1 MLYSSRARARDAVL
15 RGLVQVDGD
24 PARKPSQMV
33 LSDAKLTITDE
44 GCQYVS
50 RAALK
55 LVHALDHFQIEV
67 KGRTC
72 LDIGASTGGFTEV
85 LLERG
90 AKHVFAIDVG
100 HSQMML
106 RDDRITLHEGLNA
119 RDLEAQHISPEV
131 SLIVCD
137 VSFIP
142 LHIAL
147 PPALN
152 LMRQGAEL
160 IALIKPQFEV
170 GREGIGR
177 GGIVKDKSAY
187 QRVNQE
193 ISDFI
198 SKQGWLL
205 KNIIPSP
212 IDGGDGNAEFLIAA
226 TKNSRLA
233 GAGGIEPPNAGIKIR
248 CLTAWRRPIRGRA
261 IAASN
266 ADGNRLL
273 RGVLSGDKLVK
284 SAACEYFRTSI
295 SVCREPK

>member
-1 MLYSSRARARDAVL
+1 MIRQRLDEALVARMLYPSRARARDAVL
-15 RGLVQVDGD
+15 RSLVQVDGE

-44 GCQYVS
+44 GSQYVS

-55 LVHALDHFQIEV
+55 LVHALDHFDIKVE
-67 KGRTC
+67 GREC

-119 RDLEAQHISPEV
+119 RDLDAEYISEAV
-131 SLIVCD
+131 SLITCD

-152 LMRQGAEL
+152 LMKSGAYL

-170 GREGIGR
+170 GKDGVGK
-177 GGIVKDKSAY
+177 GGLVKDKMAY
-187 QRVNQE
+187 ERVNQQV
-193 ISDFI
+193 SDFLQ
-198 SKQGWLL
+198 SHGWSVHGL
-205 KNIIPSP
+205 ITSP
-212 IDGGDGNAEFLIAA
+212 MEGGDGNQEFLIAA
-226 TKNSRLA
+226 EKQ
-233 GAGGIEPPNAGIKIR
+233 
-248 CLTAWRRPIRGRA
+248 
-261 IAASN
+261 
-266 ADGNRLL
+266 
-273 RGVLSGDKLVK
+273 LS
-284 SAACEYFRTSI
+284 
-295 SVCREPK
+295 

>member
-1 MLYSSRARARDAVL
+1 MIRQRLDEALVARMLYPSRARSRDAVL
-15 RGLVQVDGD
+15 RGLVQVDGE

-33 LSDAKLTITDE
+33 LPDAKLTISDE
-44 GCQYVS
+44 GSQYVS

-55 LVHALDHFQIEV
+55 LVHALDHFQIKVE
-67 KGRTC
+67 GRTC

-119 RDLEAQHISPEV
+119 RDLEAEYISEEV
-131 SLIVCD
+131 SLITCD

-152 LMRQGAEL
+152 LMKGSAHL

-177 GGIVKDKSAY
+177 GGIVKDKLAFE
-187 QRVNQE
+187 RVNEE
-193 ISDFI
+193 ITQFLI
-198 SKQGWLL
+198 GLGWSV
-205 KNIIPSP
+205 KGVVPSP
-212 IDGGDGNAEFLIAA
+212 MEGGDGNQEFLIAA
-226 TKNSRLA
+226 
-233 GAGGIEPPNAGIKIR
+233 E
-248 CLTAWRRPIRGRA
+248 
-261 IAASN
+261 
-266 ADGNRLL
+266 
-273 RGVLSGDKLVK
+273 KL
-284 SAACEYFRTSI
+284 
-295 SVCREPK
+295 

>member
-1 MLYSSRARARDAVL
+1 MIRQRLDEALVARMLYPSRARSRDAIL
-15 RGLVQVDGD
+15 RGLVQVDGE

-33 LSDAKLTITDE
+33 LSEAKLTITDE
-44 GCQYVS
+44 GSQYVS

-55 LVHALDHFQIEV
+55 LVHALDHFKIEIE
-67 KGRTC
+67 GREC

-119 RDLEAQHISPEV
+119 RDLEAEYISEDV
-131 SLIVCD
+131 SLITCD

-152 LMRQGAEL
+152 LVKPGAQI

-170 GREGIGR
+170 GKDGVGK
-177 GGIVKDKSAY
+177 GGLVKDKNAY
-187 QRVNQE
+187 ERVNE
-193 ISDFI
+193 EVSVFL
-198 SKQGWLL
+198 STSGWSVHG
-205 KNIIPSP
+205 IIPSP
-212 IDGGDGNAEFLIAA
+212 FEGGDGNAEFLIAA
-226 TKNSRLA
+226 Q
-233 GAGGIEPPNAGIKIR
+233 
-248 CLTAWRRPIRGRA
+248 
-261 IAASN
+261 
-266 ADGNRLL
+266 
-273 RGVLSGDKLVK
+273 KL
-284 SAACEYFRTSI
+284 
-295 SVCREPK
+295 

>member
-1 MLYSSRARARDAVL
+1 MIRQRLDEALVARMLYPSRARSRDAIL
-15 RGLVQVDGD
+15 RGHVQVDGA

-33 LSDAKLTITDE
+33 LRDAKLTITDE
-44 GCQYVS
+44 GSQYVS

-55 LVHALDHFQIEV
+55 LVHALEHFEIKVED
-67 KGRTC
+67 REC

-119 RDLEAQHISPEV
+119 RDLEAEYISPHV

-152 LMRQGAEL
+152 LVTSGAHL

-170 GREGIGR
+170 GKDGVGK
-177 GGIVKDKSAY
+177 GGLVKDKNAY
-187 QRVNQE
+187 ERVNENITQFL
-193 ISDFI
+193 IASGW
-198 SKQGWLL
+198 SVQG
-205 KNIIPSP
+205 IILSP
-212 IDGGDGNAEFLIAA
+212 MEGGDGNQEFLIAA
-226 TKNSRLA
+226 
-233 GAGGIEPPNAGIKIR
+233 E
-248 CLTAWRRPIRGRA
+248 
-261 IAASN
+261 
-266 ADGNRLL
+266 
-273 RGVLSGDKLVK
+273 KL
-284 SAACEYFRTSI
+284 
-295 SVCREPK
+295 